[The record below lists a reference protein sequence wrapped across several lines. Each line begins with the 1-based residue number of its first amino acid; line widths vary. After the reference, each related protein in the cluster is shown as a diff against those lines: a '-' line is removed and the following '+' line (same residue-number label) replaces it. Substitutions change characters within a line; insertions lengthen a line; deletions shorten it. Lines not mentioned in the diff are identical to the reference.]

1 MKMTTPISYLL
12 PFIEEDAPFGDITS
26 ESLLDERPA
35 TAHILVKEDAVI
47 AGLEEAM
54 TLFTHFQVTVEK
66 LVNDGD
72 RVKAGTKL
80 LKLSGNGKNILLVER
95 TALNIIGRMSG
106 IATKTAHYAEIIQS
120 VNTKC
125 KVAGTRKTA
134 PGLRRL
140 DKKAIILGGGEPH
153 RFGLSDGI
161 LIKDN
166 HLALAGLI
174 EAIQKCKAAY
184 RYRKV
189 EAEVETPE
197 DAVLAARAGADIVM
211 LDNMGPNQIRETL
224 SLMEKSGMR
233 DQILLEISGGINE
246 STLQEFAKLDIDLI
260 SVGALTHSVKNIDV
274 SLEIT

>member
-1 MKMTTPISYLL
+1 MKMTTPIWYLL

-26 ESLLDERPA
+26 ESLLDERPVN
-35 TAHILVKEDAVI
+35 AHILVKEDAVI
-47 AGLEEAM
+47 AGLEEAV
-54 TLFTHFQVTVEK
+54 TLFSHFQVTVEK
-66 LVNDGD
+66 LANDGN
-72 RVKAGTKL
+72 RVKTGTNI
-80 LKLSGNGKNILLVER
+80 LKLYGNGKNILLVER

-140 DKKAIILGGGEPH
+140 DKKAIVLGGGEPH

-166 HLALAGLI
+166 HLALARLP
-174 EAIQKCKAAY
+174 ESIQKCKAAY
-184 RYRKV
+184 RYRKI
-189 EAEVETPE
+189 EAEVEKPE
-197 DAVLAARAGADIVM
+197 DAVLAAQAGADIVM
-211 LDNMGPNQIRETL
+211 LDNMDPNQIRETL
-224 SLMEKSGMR
+224 SLLEKSGMR
-233 DQILLEISGGINE
+233 NRILLEISGGINE
-246 STLQEFAKLDIDLI
+246 STLQEYAKLDIDLI